1 MKILDIYNK
10 LTFMPKLLPDEVKK
24 LKSLQEDSLEIKA
37 TLGELNYS
45 KVMLDLLI
53 EEQVK
58 LMKELKTREQSLY
71 EEFKAKYGDIVINLE
86 TEEYS

>member
-1 MKILDIYNK
+1 
-10 LTFMPKLLPDEVKK
+10 
-24 LKSLQEDSLEIKA
+24 
-37 TLGELNYS
+37 
-45 KVMLDLLI
+45 MLDLLI

>member
-1 MKILDIYNK
+1 
-10 LTFMPKLLPDEVKK
+10 MPKLLPDEVKK

-58 LMKELKTREQSLY
+58 LMKELKAREINLY
-71 EEFKAKYGDIVINLE
+71 EEFKAKYGDIIINLE

>member
-1 MKILDIYNK
+1 
-10 LTFMPKLLPDEVKK
+10 MPKLLPDEVKK
-24 LKSLQEDSLEIKA
+24 LKSLQADSLEIKA

-45 KVMLDLLI
+45 KVMLDFLI

-71 EEFKAKYGDIVINLE
+71 EEFNAKYGDIIINLE

>member
-1 MKILDIYNK
+1 
-10 LTFMPKLLPDEVKK
+10 MPKLLPDEVKK

-71 EEFKAKYGDIVINLE
+71 EEFKAKYGDIIINLE

>member
-1 MKILDIYNK
+1 
-10 LTFMPKLLPDEVKK
+10 MPKLLPDEVKK
-24 LKSLQEDSLEIKA
+24 LKSLQADSLEIKA

-45 KVMLDLLI
+45 KVMLDFLI

-58 LMKELKTREQSLY
+58 LMKELKIREQSLY
-71 EEFKAKYGDIVINLE
+71 EEFNAKYGDIIINLE

>member
-1 MKILDIYNK
+1 
-10 LTFMPKLLPDEVKK
+10 MPKLLPDEVKK